1 VLARAV
7 PRTRGLNDPAM
18 TLRGPIYACLAL
30 LLAACGTLA
39 TTAGRTTMEAKS
51 MNSFTVIAHRGA
63 SGYLPEHTLEGVAMA
78 HAMGA
83 DFIEQDVV
91 LTRDDVLIVLH
102 DLYLD
107 AVTDVAQRFPERQRA
122 DGRHY
127 AIDFTLDEIRS
138 LRVQERLGDDG
149 RPVFPGR
156 FPRAT
161 GVFRIPTLV
170 EEIELIQG
178 LNRSTGREAGLYIE
192 PKSPAW
198 HGEQGKDL
206 MAAVLG
212 LLDDYGLA
220 NADAR
225 VVLQSF
231 DPDALR
237 YARDDLRCGL
247 RMVQLIGE
255 NSWQESTTDF
265 DFLRTAEG
273 LTGVAE
279 YAQGIG
285 PWLPQVVAINR
296 NGTSDISSL
305 VRQAHQLG
313 LFVHAYTLRADQ
325 LPPPVGTIAD
335 AVRILV
341 DQADLDG
348 VFTDHPDQVL
358 QHLPARGL
366 P

>member
-7 PRTRGLNDPAM
+7 PRTRGLNDPGM
-18 TLRGPIYACLAL
+18 TLSRPIYACLTL
-30 LLAACGTLA
+30 LLAGCGTLA
-39 TTAGRTTMEAKS
+39 TTPARTTTEANS
-51 MNSFTVIAHRGA
+51 MSSFTVIAHRGA

-138 LRVQERLGDDG
+138 LRVQERRGNDG
-149 RPVFPGR
+149 RPAFPGR
-156 FPRAT
+156 FPSAV
-161 GVFRIPTLV
+161 GIFRVPTLA

-220 NADAR
+220 DADAR